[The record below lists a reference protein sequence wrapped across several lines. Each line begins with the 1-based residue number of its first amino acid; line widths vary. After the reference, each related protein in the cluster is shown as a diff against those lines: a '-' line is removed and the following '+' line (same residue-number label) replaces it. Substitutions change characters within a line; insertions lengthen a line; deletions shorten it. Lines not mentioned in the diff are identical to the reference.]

1 VRGWD
6 GTIAVMIVRLA
17 ADGVVVQDADD
28 CTRLHVSTDLDPAG
42 VRAALATTETGEQV
56 DADTV
61 LFDLT
66 VLRSRA
72 QLAATAPDWAQ
83 RWEAMTSYAERSG
96 WLSPDRRSVQV
107 HVERA

>member
-61 LFDLT
+61 LLDLA

-83 RWEAMTSYAERSG
+83 RWEAMTSYAERSN

>member
-1 VRGWD
+1 
-6 GTIAVMIVRLA
+6 
-17 ADGVVVQDADD
+17 
-28 CTRLHVSTDLDPAG
+28 
-42 VRAALATTETGEQV
+42 
-56 DADTV
+56 
-61 LFDLT
+61 

>member
-1 VRGWD
+1 MHERD

-42 VRAALATTETGEQV
+42 VRTALAGTETGEQA

-61 LFDLT
+61 LLDLA

-72 QLAATAPDWAQ
+72 QLVATAPDWAQ
-83 RWEAMTSYAERSG
+83 RWEAMTSHAERSG